1 MDHSGIAPFA
11 PLPIPPTIYSDI
23 DHMRTE
29 KRKKPPA
36 IPPKMVGAHH
46 NALFD
51 NNNTSGMVVLATT
64 DVCILVNVAVQ
75 LLSHESFLT

>member
-23 DHMRTE
+23 DHVRTE
-29 KRKKPPA
+29 MKRDEDTPPA

-46 NALFD
+46 NAFFD
-51 NNNTSGMVVLATT
+51 NNNTGGMVVLATT
-64 DVCILVNVAVQ
+64 DVCMLVNVAVQ
-75 LLSHESFLT
+75 L